1 MDLQVAILL
10 KIKAT
15 YSYTESQLFLESVSV
30 EGV

>member
-10 KIKAT
+10 KIKGT
-15 YSYTESQLFLESVSV
+15 YSYKESQLFLESVSA

>member
-10 KIKAT
+10 KKAP